1 MQGKRNGT
9 VLIRAQIR
17 AQIIYARSMEI
28 ALTVTL
34 AFVGFASCAI
44 VMIRMW
50 GPEALAFRK
59 RRGGS

>member
-1 MQGKRNGT
+1 MQI
-9 VLIRAQIR
+9 V
-17 AQIIYARSMEI
+17 YARTMEI
-28 ALTVTL
+28 VLTVML